1 VSMTMAISGSAFLTA
16 AATLASSWLM
26 MRAISSAD
34 LVSKPSEARWR
45 FYRILL
51 IFVAE
56 PVWGARLDRR
66 RPRCESRIGCAT
78 LEARLSELAKAPP
91 QCSVSPSLW
100 CFPMLSMTM
109 KTRVR
114 PQATRPN

>member
-1 VSMTMAISGSAFLTA
+1 MGIQSCEQSSVAPSNTECTMLT
-16 AATLASSWLM
+16 M
-26 MRAISSAD
+26 N
-34 LVSKPSEARWR
+34 V
-45 FYRILL
+45 YRILL